1 MFDIISI
8 GSATVDIFIQSDQ
21 FVVKKDQNF
30 PSGSSLSVDFPSKPE
45 ISQFLISSGG
55 GATNSSVA
63 FSRLGLKS
71 APVSLI
77 GHDLLQNYITA
88 DLKTAKIP
96 TTFLASSPKEKT
108 DFAVILVAPNG
119 GRTILVNRGASRLTE
134 KHLSF
139 SKIQKTKWF
148 YITSLE
154 GNLDLLE
161 KLIGFAR
168 EHNIKVSLNPGSR
181 EISQTSK
188 LLPLLK
194 FVDFLLLNR
203 SEAESLISRNFKQ
216 KSFFKKIQSL
226 GPVYTA
232 VTCGRQG
239 AHLLSRQDN
248 YFSPVIKTK
257 TVDETGAGDAFGST
271 FVAGLIHQLSPSRA
285 LFWAMKNSASVV
297 SYFGAKTGLLSL
309 KQIKNCKLKI
319 VN

>member
-8 GSATVDIFIQSDQ
+8 GSATVDIFVQSDQ
-21 FVVKKDQNF
+21 FVVKKDKNF

-77 GHDLLQNYITA
+77 GNDLLQSYIMA
-88 DLKTAKIP
+88 DLKTAQIS
-96 TTFLASSPKEKT
+96 TTFLASSSREKT
-108 DFAVILVAPNG
+108 DFAVVLVAPTG
-119 GRTILVNRGASRLTE
+119 GRTILVNRGPSRLEE
-134 KHLSF
+134 KHIHF
-139 SKIQKTKWF
+139 SKIKDTRWL

-168 EHNIKVSLNPGSR
+168 EHHIKISLNPGSR
-181 EISQTSK
+181 EISQTAK
-188 LLPLLK
+188 LLPLVK

-203 SEAESLISRNFKQ
+203 KEAESLISQNFKQ
-216 KSFFKKIQSL
+216 KAFFKKIQSL
-226 GPVYTA
+226 GPLYTA
-232 VTCGRQG
+232 ITCGRQG
-239 AHLLSRQDN
+239 AHLLSHQDN
-248 YFSPVIKTK
+248 YFSPIVKSK

-271 FVAGLIHQLSPSRA
+271 FVSGLIYQLPPPRA

-297 SYFGAKTGLLSL
+297 SSFGAKTGLLTLS
-309 KQIKNCKLKI
+309 QIKK
-319 VN
+319 